1 MKRFSVLQSQQL
13 ARAKAAADAALR
25 AKVAAMTDGEI
36 AAALDN
42 PVGRRLQLMTDE
54 ELEKLAGY

>member
-1 MKRFSVLQSQQL
+1 MKFDLLRRQQL

-25 AKVAAMTDGEI
+25 AKVAAMSDEEI

-42 PVGRRLQLMTDE
+42 PVGRRLQLMSDE